1 MNTITVCRGAFNQ
14 HTLFCNAHN
23 VWKFSEVFCLHNS
36 PLKTPNNSYL
46 VQINIFSLSQQNKKC
61 FFVKKCL
68 EFQHFFNAMKVKNTD
83 YSIFC

>member
-46 VQINIFSLSQQNKKC
+46 VQINIFSLSQEGEQ
-61 FFVKKCL
+61 
-68 EFQHFFNAMKVKNTD
+68 EM
-83 YSIFC
+83 FCCQEMS